1 MPNDDTVKPPASEPD
16 SLRTG
21 PGRYFNLMNTIIGL
35 PIVTILGGLVASYI
49 QYSIAYQEK
58 IASRGAEELKAASE
72 TFNDISK
79 KFAEAQ
85 TLQQMLLSDFSTA
98 IDSNADSSEHTL
110 AAKHARSIFPTYEK
124 VSNALLGAADVM
136 AYDAERYID
145 WASDLASGSENKRPY
160 SDPITHGNLRF
171 SDFDCEYHVP
181 YFSGP
186 SASGTNTCLSGN
198 TDQARDPPSPVARI
212 CPRKKSNDA
221 SPILIDWYSEKHE
234 VITMHYCFQALHDRL
249 MKVRFW
255 ASQEETS
262 SEAKAAFQAEREQ
275 MQSAIDHQSL
285 RLTAFMSLGL
295 FRIDS
300 IQLRYRPISF
310 ECQIPFFKPSHGCRP
325 VTLAP

>member
-1 MPNDDTVKPPASEPD
+1 MPNDDTVKPPAPEPD

-21 PGRYFNLMNTIIGL
+21 LGRYFILMNTLVGL
-35 PIVTILGGLVASYI
+35 PIVTILGGLLASYI

-58 IASRGAEELKAASE
+58 IASRGAEELKTATE

-98 IDSNADSSEHTL
+98 IDSNADGSEQTL

-124 VSNALLGAADVM
+124 VSNVLIGAGDVM

-145 WASDLASGSENKRPY
+145 WASDPKSGSEGKRPY
-160 SDPITHGNLRF
+160 SDPMTRGALR
-171 SDFDCEYHVP
+171 SYDFDCDYYVP
-181 YFSGP
+181 NFSDP
-186 SASGTNTCLSGN
+186 SAPGTNTCSNGN
-198 TDQARDPPSPVARI
+198 QPREPISSVARI
-212 CPRKKSNDA
+212 CPPKKNSDA
-221 SPILIDWYSEKHE
+221 SPIRIDWQSAKHE
-234 VITMHYCFQALHDRL
+234 VITMHYCFQSLHDRL

-255 ASQEETS
+255 ASQAETG

-295 FRIDS
+295 YRLDS

-310 ECQIPFFKPSHGCRP
+310 DCQIPYLKPSSECRP
-325 VTLAP
+325 VALAP